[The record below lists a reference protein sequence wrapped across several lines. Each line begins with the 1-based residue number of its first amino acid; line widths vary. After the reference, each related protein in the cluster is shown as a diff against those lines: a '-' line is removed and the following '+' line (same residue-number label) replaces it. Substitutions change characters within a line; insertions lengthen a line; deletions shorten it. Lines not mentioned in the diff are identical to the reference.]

1 LRRKRKE
8 EKNAFVH
15 LVHFTAITPPSIFT
29 GFVRVRTVIV
39 WRLIAVN
46 FTSTLLAMLRSL
58 LVI

>member
-1 LRRKRKE
+1 VKERKN
-8 EKNAFVH
+8 EKNAFMH
-15 LVHFTAITPPSIFT
+15 LVHFTAITPPGIFT

-39 WRLIAVN
+39 WRPIAVN